1 MMLKQVI
8 SYVFRKKGG
17 TISISEFVFALSL
30 DLKWFS
36 PDQAESVLKTA
47 EKEGLVQIVGDMV
60 EPLLDPNSV
69 EIPIDFKPDQSIF
82 AEKTT
87 ETIFDQVIDRLQSS
101 GAMGRSEIVRTIHE
115 KQNDLGIVE
124 TDATA
129 LLVARMH
136 GIDVTDL
143 IDEAYDR
150 LI

>member
-47 EKEGLVQIVGDMV
+47 ENEGLVQITGDMV
-60 EPLLDPNSV
+60 EPLIDPNSI

-82 AEKTT
+82 AEKAA

-101 GAMGRSEIVRTIHE
+101 GAMGRSEIVRMIHE

>member
-87 ETIFDQVIDRLQSS
+87 ETIFDRVIDRLQSS
-101 GAMGRSEIVRTIHE
+101 GAMGRPEIVHMIHE
-115 KQNDLGIVE
+115 KQNGLGIVG

-129 LLVARMH
+129 LLVARIH

>member
-47 EKEGLVQIVGDMV
+47 EKEGLVQITGDMV
-60 EPLLDPNSV
+60 KPLLDPNSV

-82 AEKTT
+82 TEKTA

-101 GAMGRSEIVRTIHE
+101 GAMGRPEIVRMINE

-124 TDATA
+124 IDATA

>member
-1 MMLKQVI
+1 MLKQVI

-47 EKEGLVQIVGDMV
+47 EKEGLVQITGDMV
-60 EPLLDPNSV
+60 KPLLDPISV

-82 AEKTT
+82 TEKTA

-101 GAMGRSEIVRTIHE
+101 GAMGRPEIVRMINE

-124 TDATA
+124 IDATA

-143 IDEAYDR
+143 IDEAYDH

>member
-60 EPLLDPNSV
+60 EPLLDLNSV
-69 EIPIDFKPDQSIF
+69 EIPIDFKPDQSLF
-82 AEKTT
+82 AEKAAKP
-87 ETIFDQVIDRLQSS
+87 IFDQVIDRLQSS
-101 GAMGRSEIVRTIHE
+101 GAMGRPEIVRMINE

>member
-47 EKEGLVQIVGDMV
+47 ENEGLVQITGDMV

-82 AEKTT
+82 AEKAA
-87 ETIFDQVIDRLQSS
+87 ETIFDQVIDRLQST
-101 GAMGRSEIVRTIHE
+101 GAMGRSEIVRIINE

>member
-1 MMLKQVI
+1 M
-8 SYVFRKKGG
+8 
-17 TISISEFVFALSL
+17 
-30 DLKWFS
+30 
-36 PDQAESVLKTA
+36 LKTA
-47 EKEGLVQIVGDMV
+47 EKEGLVQITGDMV
-60 EPLLDPNSV
+60 KPLLDPNSV

-82 AEKTT
+82 TEKTA

-101 GAMGRSEIVRTIHE
+101 GAMGRPEIVRMINE

-124 TDATA
+124 IDATA

-143 IDEAYDR
+143 IDEAYDH